1 MVTTPNLAATRG
13 AYPAL
18 LVEELPHGRVR
29 CHTCLRRCV
38 IPPGGRGWCHT
49 RENRD
54 GALVSL
60 IYGQVASLSLNPI
73 EKKPVFHFL
82 PGTWWLSL
90 GSLGCNFRCPGCQNW
105 ELAHAHLDHKLK
117 YTTYISPEDLVALA
131 VAQGAAGISWTFN
144 EPVLWL
150 EYILDTAPLAR
161 QVGLFTNIV
170 TNGALT
176 SEAVDALGPH
186 LDVYRVD
193 VKGFKPQ
200 TYERLAHLKEAGAIR
215 AAAVRAR
222 RHWGMWVEAVTNII
236 PGINDDDDTLQ
247 GIAAWLTH
255 DLGRNTPWHLT
266 RFHPAYHLQDLPST
280 PVNRLEAA
288 YELARA
294 AGVRFSY
301 LGNVPGHPWE
311 NTFCPG
317 CGREVITRHIFS
329 VTATRLTGGVC
340 EHCGTPVPGVWR

>member
-1 MVTTPNLAATRG
+1 MVTTPNLTAPREG
-13 AYPAL
+13 YPAL

-38 IPPGGRGWCHT
+38 IPPRGRGWCQT

-54 GALVSL
+54 GVLYSL
-60 IYGQVASLSLNPI
+60 IYGRVASLSLNPI

-82 PGTWWLSL
+82 PKTMWLSL

-105 ELAHAHLDHKLK
+105 ELAHADLHREIR
-117 YTTYISPEDLVALA
+117 YIQYVSPQELVAQA
-131 VAQGAAGISWTFN
+131 VRQGAAGISWTFN

-161 QVGLFTNIV
+161 QAGLCTNIV

-176 SEAVDALGPH
+176 LEAIDALGPN

-193 VKGFKPQ
+193 IKGFYPK
-200 TYERLAHLKEAGAIR
+200 TYEELAHLEEVGAIR
-215 AAAVRAR
+215 EAAVRAR
-222 RHWGMWVEAVTNII
+222 HRWGMWVEVVTNII

-255 DLGRNTPWHLT
+255 SLSKSTPWHLT
-266 RFHPAYHLQDLPST
+266 RFHPAYHLREIPST
-280 PVNRLEAA
+280 PMNSLEAA
-288 YELARA
+288 YKLARA
-294 AGVRFSY
+294 AGVSFPY

-317 CGREVITRHIFS
+317 CGREVISRHIFS
-329 VTATRLTGGVC
+329 VTALRLTGGVC
-340 EHCGTPVPGVWR
+340 NYCGNAVPGVWR